1 MPLEKGGRADKLGNR
16 YETKCII
23 YELLKVLR
31 EVNDSIVI
39 EALGEDE
46 AGTDILVTDCSGRKE
61 HQQCKAR
68 NASKEY
74 WSISDLKSRNIL
86 SNWKKQLER
95 EGDREVALV
104 SAVGCSYMVDLH
116 DRTVNSNGNPNDFYQ
131 YQIETASREF
141 QNFYKEF
148 CKGMGLD
155 ISKPVDISRS
165 IQLLKRIHFK
175 QISEY
180 VLRESIFQDIDHFF
194 TSEKEKVYQAF
205 VALVTDSEIYGQA
218 ITAAVL
224 SQYFE
229 KQRIKMRLIDGDRRI
244 LPRVQFVNKEY
255 RNCFKPLK
263 EGLIERS
270 EFAECIKAINEGQ
283 SFVVSGNAGYG
294 KSGCTEAVLDFCEKE
309 DIPYIA
315 IKLDRRIP
323 RGSSDLWGK
332 ELGFSGSVVYALN
345 ALSRDRRGV
354 LVLDQLDALRWTQAN
369 SSEALSV
376 CMEMIRQVR
385 HLNEERDKK
394 MVIVFVCRE
403 YDLNNDSN
411 IKSLFEED
419 VNRYQKEWKRIVI
432 KDFDE
437 VVVKKVVGQKYEQL
451 TLKTRRLLQ
460 VPSNLYIWQHLEKGA
475 IYDDCTTTSH
485 LIEYWFR
492 QICQNSSRVGVE
504 EKVVQETVHGIVD
517 VLDRI
522 GRLYAPRKILS
533 TDERGIDYLVS
544 SELLVVEGQKV
555 GFVHQSILDYFIS
568 NKMTNQFYQGDKIEA
583 IIGDKSEQTPGKR
596 YQVQMFLQN
605 LLEYD
610 SGDFLTAGRQML
622 ESSGIRFYVRYVF
635 YEILRQIMEPDE
647 AIVQYVKQECQDETN
662 CGYFVKNV
670 VWGKQIYITILRK
683 SGFFEQWYVDADKKN
698 RVFLLLKSIS
708 PDLDDEEVAFIE
720 KHSFE
725 KEEDD
730 RQFMGCFYHDIMEES
745 DKMFELRMKF
755 YDKYPVWST
764 ECYIDIKAMMKHC
777 ETRTIQLIA
786 LWLKHKITSKGKT
799 VYQYEEELVDESDS
813 FFVHNFKFVMDQ
825 LIPYVPM
832 KDNIEIRY
840 SAWNGRHSYRR
851 GIERTAM
858 ELLKKADAAMIATD
872 PEAFW
877 KYYFP
882 YMGKNYDLYN
892 ELILDGFQFLP
903 KIYSDRVIA
912 YLSEDF
918 EGRAFDWTSGAK
930 DRLGLVKKGIE
941 VHTLY
946 CGEEVLD
953 TFLDAVIKYV
963 PSDSV
968 EWYRRRIEF
977 NREKEYRRVYWSYWG
992 DFQYHILQSVAQNRL
1007 AKKYKNL
1014 YNVLDRKF
1022 QGKAERYIDGEGHSG
1037 WVHSPVSGKEIAA
1050 KQWLK
1055 IITNKK
1061 ISEDNHC
1068 SWKEVKGGF
1077 IESSLSMF
1085 AEDFEMAVQKEP
1097 GEMLEMVM
1105 SNKKTVIPVYVDMLY
1120 AGVAYSED
1128 KVFEKIEQNLLQQLF
1143 RKFPCDLNDQRKMH
1157 FCKIIGR
1164 FKKDQWSDQVT
1175 KKLKEIIIFDNEED
1189 KTKKNA
1195 QEMDSEGVLCQVLN
1209 DLKGCA
1215 IRTVGDLL
1223 WENKEILPLFQ
1234 KCIDRCSLEED
1245 AVLRM
1250 ASLYALCPI
1259 YNIDREWA
1267 EQRILHVYESDVRMA
1282 RFPNSREMLFRLYL
1296 KYKKR
1301 VLKVALKWFEAK
1313 EKYLVKSG
1321 AYSICE
1327 FYIRDREF
1335 SDVITDMKN
1344 LSEEQV
1350 RYILDMAVIYLKYD
1364 EYRETSKNIILRYRN
1379 LDMNLEF
1386 PLANI
1391 FYDNLVD
1398 IERDSQ
1404 FLILIMQSQ
1413 VSRKVTFAFVRFLE
1427 ENACCVKDYAEIIIA
1442 LCENLI
1448 EVSLEELEK
1457 QWGIESEVSKLILAL
1472 YDESANSSDES
1483 DKKVAEKCL
1492 ELWDMMFE
1500 KQIGQVRE
1508 LSRQLM
1514 ER

>member
-16 YETKCII
+16 YEMKCII

-46 AGTDILVTDCSGRKE
+46 AGTDILVADCSGRKE

-74 WSISDLKSRNIL
+74 WSMSDLKSRDIL

-95 EGDREVALV
+95 ESDREVALV

-116 DRTVNSNGNPNDFYQ
+116 DRAVNSNGNPDDFYQ

-148 CKGMGLD
+148 CKEMGLD
-155 ISKPVDISRS
+155 ISKTVDISKS
-165 IQLLKRIHFK
+165 IQFLKRIHFK
-175 QISEY
+175 QMSEY
-180 VLRESIFQDIDHFF
+180 VLRESIFQDIDYYF
-194 TSEKEKVYQAF
+194 TSEKKKVYHAF

-224 SQYFE
+224 RQYFE
-229 KQRIKMRLIDGDRRI
+229 KQRIKMRLLDGDRRL
-244 LPRVQFVNKEY
+244 LPRVHYVNEEY
-255 RNCFKPLK
+255 RKSFKPLK

-294 KSGCTEAVLDFCEKE
+294 KSGCTELLLDFCEKE
-309 DIPYIA
+309 GIPYIA

-323 RGSSDLWGK
+323 HGSSDLWGK
-332 ELGFSGSVVYALN
+332 EMGFSGSVVYALN
-345 ALSRDRRGV
+345 AISRERRGV

-394 MVIVFVCRE
+394 IVIVFVCRE

-419 VNRYQKEWKRIVI
+419 VNRCEKAWKRIVI
-432 KDFDE
+432 KDFDD
-437 VVVKKVVGQKYEQL
+437 VVVKKVVGQKYDQL
-451 TLKTRRLLQ
+451 TAKTRRLLQ
-460 VPSNLYIWQHLEKGA
+460 IPSNLYIWQHLEKGE

-492 QICQNSSRVGVE
+492 QICRNSSRVGVE
-504 EKVVQETVHGIVD
+504 EKVVQETVHDIVD

-533 TDERGIDYLVS
+533 IDERGFDYLVS

-568 NKMTNQFYQGDKIEA
+568 NKMTNQFYQGNKIET
-583 IIGDKSEQTPGKR
+583 IIGDKREQTPGKR

-647 AIVQYVKQECQDETN
+647 VIVQYVKQECQDETN
-662 CGYFVKNV
+662 CEYFIKNV
-670 VWGKQIYITILRK
+670 VLGKKIYITMLRK
-683 SGFFEQWYVDADKKN
+683 SGLFEQWYVNADKKN

-708 PDLDDEEVAFIE
+708 PDLDDEAIAFIE

-725 KEEDD
+725 TEEDD
-730 RQFMGCFYHDIMEES
+730 RQFIGCFYHDIMEES
-745 DKMFELRMKF
+745 DKIFELRMKF
-755 YDKYPVWST
+755 YDKYPVWSS
-764 ECYIDIKAMMKHC
+764 ECYIDIKAMMKRC

-799 VYQYEEELVDESDS
+799 VYRYEKELVDESYS
-813 FFVHNFKFVMDQ
+813 FFTRNFQLVLDQ
-825 LIPYVPM
+825 LLPHVPIQ
-832 KDNIEIRY
+832 DNTEIRN
-840 SAWNGRHSYRR
+840 SDWNGKHKYHR
-851 GIERTAM
+851 GIERATM

-877 KYYFP
+877 KHYLP

-892 ELILDGFQFLP
+892 ELILHGFQFLP
-903 KIYSDRVIA
+903 KTYSGRVIT
-912 YLSEDF
+912 YLSVDF
-918 EGRAFDWTSGAK
+918 EGRVFDWTSGAK
-930 DRLGLVKKGIE
+930 DRLELVKKVTE

-953 TFLDAVIKYV
+953 TFLDAVIKYL

-968 EWYRRRIEF
+968 EQYRRRIEF
-977 NREKEYRRVYWSYWG
+977 NKRKEYRRVYWSYWG
-992 DFQYHILQSVAQNRL
+992 DFQYNILQSVAQKRL
-1007 AKKYKNL
+1007 AQKYKNL
-1014 YNVLDRKF
+1014 YNVLERKF
-1022 QGKAERYIDGEGHSG
+1022 QGKADRYIDDGGHTG
-1037 WVHSPVSGKEIAA
+1037 WVHSPISGKEITA
-1050 KQWLK
+1050 KQWLQ

-1061 ISEDNHC
+1061 ISADNHC
-1068 SWKEVKGGF
+1068 HWKVVEGGF
-1077 IESSLSMF
+1077 VENSLLMF
-1085 AEDFEMAVQKEP
+1085 AEDFKAAVRKEP
-1097 GEMLEMVM
+1097 AEMLEMVM
-1105 SNKKTVIPVYVDMLY
+1105 RNKENVIPVYIDMLY

-1128 KVFEKIEQNLLQQLF
+1128 KVFEKIERNLLQQLF
-1143 RKFPCDLNDQRKMH
+1143 REFPCDLNDQRKLH
-1157 FCKIIGR
+1157 FCEILSR
-1164 FKKDQWSDQVT
+1164 AKKDQWSEQVI
-1175 KKLKEIIIFDNEED
+1175 KKLKQIMMFDNGED
-1189 KTKKNA
+1189 KEGKDT
-1195 QEMDSEGVLCQVLN
+1195 QEIDSEGLLSRVLN
-1209 DLKGCA
+1209 TLKGRA

-1223 WENKEILPLFQ
+1223 WENKELLPLFQ
-1234 KCIDRCSLEED
+1234 KCIDQCSLEED
-1245 AVLRM
+1245 AVVRM
-1250 ASLYALCPI
+1250 ASLYALCPV

-1282 RFPNSREMLFRLYL
+1282 RFPNSREMLFRLFL
-1296 KYKKR
+1296 KYKSR

-1313 EKYLVKSG
+1313 EKYLVQSG

-1327 FYIRDREF
+1327 FYVCHREF
-1335 SDVITDMKN
+1335 SYVIMDMKR

-1350 RYILDMAVIYLKYD
+1350 KYILHMAVIYLKYD

-1398 IERDSQ
+1398 VERDSQ

-1413 VSRKVTFAFVRFLE
+1413 VSRKVIFAFVRFLE
-1427 ENACCVKDYAEIIIA
+1427 ENACSIKDYAEIIIA
-1442 LCENLI
+1442 LCENII
-1448 EVSLEELEK
+1448 EVSQQEVEK
-1457 QWGIESEVSKLILAL
+1457 QWGIEGDLSKLIFAL
-1472 YDESANSSDES
+1472 YDEVANSSDES
-1483 DKKVAEKCL
+1483 DRKVAEKCL